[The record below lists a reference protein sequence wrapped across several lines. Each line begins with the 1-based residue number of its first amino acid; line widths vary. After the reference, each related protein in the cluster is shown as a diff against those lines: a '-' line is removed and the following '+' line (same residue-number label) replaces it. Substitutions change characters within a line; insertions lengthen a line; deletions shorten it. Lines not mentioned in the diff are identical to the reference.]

1 MALTDLPGE
10 VPERTDPRSSSS
22 GAPRGERRPNG
33 SVDPRNEDLT
43 DPHRVRP
50 PVTSRPAAVPSSSV
64 STATVP
70 DAERRNGNGLPSNGL
85 AGNGATPAARVVDA
99 PLDLPLDD
107 EATQA
112 VPMVSRGAAPATTQP
127 KRAPAAPPPT
137 AVPPTGAVR
146 GTPNPDLVVRPVA
159 PAEEAR
165 SRQAA
170 VAPKPK
176 RSISLRRPRP
186 RVRRVRRV
194 VRSID
199 TWTVFKVS
207 ILFYIVAYA
216 VLLVAGVLLWNLAY
230 TTGTIENIQEFFKDF
245 GWENYQFFGDRIFHA
260 SWIIGMFLVVAGT
273 GLNVT
278 LALLFNLISDLVG
291 GIGVTVLEEEVRI
304 VPIESAPSPPKG

>member
-1 MALTDLPGE
+1 VALTDLPGE

-22 GAPRGERRPNG
+22 GAPRGDRRPTG

-43 DPHRVRP
+43 DPGRVRP
-50 PVTSRPAAVPSSSV
+50 AVTASRAAVVPSNPV
-64 STATVP
+64 STVRVP
-70 DAERRNGNGLPSNGL
+70 DVERRNGLPTNGVPGT
-85 AGNGATPAARVVDA
+85 GPTAAVRVVDA
-99 PLDLPLDD
+99 PLDD

-112 VPMVSRGAAPATTQP
+112 VPMVSRVKAPVTSEP
-127 KRAPAAPPPT
+127 KRSPTSGVTQSPGALRGSAA
-137 AVPPTGAVR
+137 
-146 GTPNPDLVVRPVA
+146 PDLVVRPVG

-165 SRQAA
+165 SRQVV

-245 GWENYQFFGDRIFHA
+245 GWDNYQFFGDRIFHA

-304 VPIESAPSPPKG
+304 VPIESGPTAPKG

>member
-10 VPERTDPRSSSS
+10 VPERTDPRVADF
-22 GAPRGERRPNG
+22 GAPRGDRRRNG

-43 DPHRVRP
+43 DPRRARP
-50 PVTSRPAAVPSSSV
+50 TVPGSRPGVVPT
-64 STATVP
+64 STALPSATP
-70 DAERRNGNGLPSNGL
+70 ATDRHPGNGNGP
-85 AGNGATPAARVVDA
+85 AATAAAVAASARVVDT
-99 PLDLPLDD
+99 PLDD

-112 VPMVSRGAAPATTQP
+112 VPTVSRVVIPATDQP
-127 KRAPAAPPPT
+127 KRPPT
-137 AVPPTGAVR
+137 VAPETVANR
-146 GTPNPDLVVRPVA
+146 GNPAPELVVRPVA

-170 VAPKPK
+170 VASKPKPK

-194 VRSID
+194 LRSID

-216 VLLVAGVLLWNLAY
+216 VMLVAGVLLWNLAY

-304 VPIESAPSPPKG
+304 VPIESAPTPPKG